1 MTDRTDRFEYDV
13 ALLFAGEDREVAGR
27 LADACRARTMSVLL
41 DDYDATQ
48 KPGTDILT
56 HIAEIFR
63 TRAWCCL
70 VLLSRRY
77 PLAQWTAKEQT
88 LVQQHAL
95 RDAEAYI
102 LPVRLDDLGEN
113 SMERIVELVE
123 GKLREARRPS
133 GPPSQSHDLRS
144 GNVPSADE
152 S

>member
-1 MTDRTDRFEYDV
+1 MTDRTDRFEYEV

-27 LADACRARTMSVLL
+27 LADAFRARNMSVLL

-70 VLLSRRY
+70 LLFSRHY
-77 PLAQWTAKEQT
+77 PLAQWTGKEQT
-88 LVQQHAL
+88 LIQQHAL
-95 RDAEAYI
+95 RDAEEYI
-102 LPVRLDDLGEN
+102 LPVRLDDVGEN
-113 SMERIVELVE
+113 FMESVELVE
-123 GKLREARRPS
+123 EKLREARRPS

-144 GNVPSADE
+144 GNVPPANE
-152 S
+152 T